1 MKPRTVWSGI
11 AALLD
16 TTAFSGGVATCLFLA
31 VSASAFAGRVPFLP
45 ETAPTNDT
53 TVAVRVLG
61 NNMPIVRGE
70 VDGKPCTLLFDT
82 GATHTT
88 LDKGFVERELKNHK
102 IEKVVLA
109 GVTNVEGLPSL
120 VHADS
125 FKVGTAEF
133 TDFDV
138 MALDIAHLHGGI
150 GEKVDGVIGMN
161 VIGRVLTLVSLGSG
175 EVVFSP
181 KRDRLAGF
189 TNAVDRA
196 ASDPFSIDLKARYG
210 EKEISLIVDSAA
222 SMTFLGRET
231 DWPATDAKVEI
242 SATDVNGN
250 GSSIAPVV
258 GKPGELVLGIPLAI
272 SPMVVAEPMNRIGAD
287 TLLKYDLLIGWQRVA
302 FRPRREPNKAK
313 EGEGK

>member
-1 MKPRTVWSGI
+1 MRLSATFLVL
-11 AALLD
+11 AA
-16 TTAFSGGVATCLFLA
+16 T
-31 VSASAFAGRVPFLP
+31 SAFAGRVPFLP

-53 TVAVRVLG
+53 PVAVRVLG

-88 LDKGFVERELKNHK
+88 LDRGFVERELKNHK

-120 VHADS
+120 MHVDS
-125 FKVGTAEF
+125 FKVGAAEF
-133 TDFDV
+133 CDFDV
-138 MALDIAHLHGGI
+138 MVLDISHFPKGI
-150 GEKVDGVIGMN
+150 GEKIDGVIGMN
-161 VIGRVLTLVSLGSG
+161 VIGRVTTLVSLGAG
-175 EVVFSP
+175 EVVFAP
-181 KRDRLAGF
+181 ARARLAGF

-196 ASDPFSIDLKARYG
+196 VSDPFSIDLKARYG

-222 SMTFLGRET
+222 TMTFLGRET
-231 DWPATDAKVEI
+231 GWPATDAKVEI

-250 GSSIAPVV
+250 GSSIAPMV
-258 GKPGELVLGIPLAI
+258 GKPGELVLG
-272 SPMVVAEPMNRIGAD
+272 PMVVAEPMNRIGAD